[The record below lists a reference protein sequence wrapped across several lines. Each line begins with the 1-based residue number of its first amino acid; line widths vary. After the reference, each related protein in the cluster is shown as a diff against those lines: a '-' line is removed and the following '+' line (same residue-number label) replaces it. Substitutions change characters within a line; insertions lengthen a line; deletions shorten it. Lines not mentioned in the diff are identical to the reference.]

1 MPSMYG
7 TVVDGDVYFATRLHS
22 EAWDLASALDKTKAL
37 YTATRSID
45 RLNFKGN
52 KTAVYNLYIGV
63 TDPDDITDAQ
73 IRAASLTQEL
83 EFPRDG
89 DTTVPKEV
97 EEACYEIAY
106 SLLDGVDPEMEI
118 ENIGL
123 SGTSFAGVKTNYDR
137 TNQPVEHLSNG
148 IASSMAWRLLKPY
161 LRFSRAVKIFRV

>member
-1 MPSMYG
+1 MYG
-7 TVVDGDVYFATRLHS
+7 TVIDGDVYFATRLHS
-22 EAWDLASALDKTKAL
+22 EAWELSSALDKAKAL

-52 KTAVYNLYIGV
+52 KTVVYNLYV
-63 TDPDDITDAQ
+63 AAVDPDDVTDAM
-73 IRAASLTQEL
+73 IRVASLTQEL

-89 DTTVPKEV
+89 DTTIPREV

-123 SGTSFAGVKTNYDR
+123 TGTSFAGVKTSYDR
-137 TNQPVEHLSNG
+137 INQPVEHLSNG
-148 IASSMAWRLLKPY
+148 IASSMGWRLLKPY
-161 LRFSRAVKIFRV
+161 LRFSRAIKISRV